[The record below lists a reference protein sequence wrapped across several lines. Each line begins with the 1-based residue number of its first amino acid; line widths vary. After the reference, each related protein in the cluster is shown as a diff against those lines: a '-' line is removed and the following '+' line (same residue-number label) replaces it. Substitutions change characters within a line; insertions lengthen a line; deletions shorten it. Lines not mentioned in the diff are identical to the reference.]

1 MFCENEN
8 KCQKCNYGFSLFN
21 EQYLPS
27 KDFQNNLKYFTNDNE
42 INYYSCS
49 SMMSDCEE
57 CTYEDYSFNKF
68 HCSKIINGQ
77 KLNETYE
84 SSGTLEKDSAKTDDL
99 EDNKNYSG
107 EFVNSYFFISLILL
121 LIIFI

>member
-21 EQYLPS
+21 EQCLPS
-27 KDFQNNLKYFTNDNE
+27 NNFQNNLKYFTNDNE

-57 CTYEDYSFNKF
+57 CTYDDYSFNKF
-68 HCSKIINGQ
+68 HCSKCIKGQ
-77 KLNETYE
+77 KLNENYE
-84 SSGTLEKDSAKTDDL
+84 CSGTPVEDSTETDDF
-99 EDNKNYSG
+99 EIYKNYSG
-107 EFVNSYFFISLILL
+107 QFVNFYFSLSLILL
-121 LIIFI
+121 LIIFL